1 MPQYTDPSNTLA
13 LLDQLEAIGFSDK
26 AFSIIHHF
34 EKPES
39 IASHRRY
46 CEMLQTEG
54 SHFRTPTNQRVQ
66 KRLSVL
72 ARICEAVGFESKS
85 SLLFEHLSEVALLEV
100 PHDRRPLSEQVK
112 LAERDN
118 TAT

>member
-1 MPQYTDPSNTLA
+1 MPEYTDPSNTLA
-13 LLDQLEAIGFSDK
+13 LLDELHAVGFSDK

-46 CEMLQTEG
+46 CEMLQEEG

-66 KRLSVL
+66 KRLSIL
-72 ARICEAVGFESKS
+72 AHICKAAGFESKS
-85 SLLFEHLSEVALLEV
+85 SALFERLAEAVLVEV
-100 PHDRRPLSEQVK
+100 PHDRRPLGEQVK
-112 LAERDN
+112 LAER
-118 TAT
+118 